1 MHISLGVR
9 LQIWGADEHDLAV
22 YCNGLVLQVYI
33 SILSFKSALFTSFFL
48 STDERYVESTL
59 CCLCALIWRRRV
71 SAFGMSS
78 FLVTNIDVNVYTYV
92 SSPIGECPLD
102 YVDPHV
108 GGGAQLAFPCRMV
121 EAAAMVNFLMGTS
134 QHYRRC

>member
-33 SILSFKSALFTSFFL
+33 SILSFKIDSLL
-48 STDERYVESTL
+48 SLR
-59 CCLCALIWRRRV
+59 
-71 SAFGMSS
+71 
-78 FLVTNIDVNVYTYV
+78 TYLEATRQCIC
-92 SSPIGECPLD
+92 SPIGECPLD